1 MQVSTKFQVSL
12 DKILQN
18 RLKKKIKRKEK
29 ERREERK
36 EKGKKKKSSLFNNL
50 KVTLSDALYK
60 VQDEVIPTFSIHF
73 LVIVA
78 NT

>member
-18 RLKKKIKRKEK
+18 RLKKKIRRKEK
-29 ERREERK
+29 EGKR
-36 EKGKKKKSSLFNNL
+36 KGKGKRKKSSLFNNC

-60 VQDEVIPTFSIHF
+60 VQDEVISPFSIHF
-73 LVIVA
+73 LVIIA

>member
-18 RLKKKIKRKEK
+18 RLKKKKIRRKEK
-29 ERREERK
+29 EGKR
-36 EKGKKKKSSLFNNL
+36 KGKGKRKKSSLFNNR

-60 VQDEVIPTFSIHF
+60 VQGEVISPFSIHF